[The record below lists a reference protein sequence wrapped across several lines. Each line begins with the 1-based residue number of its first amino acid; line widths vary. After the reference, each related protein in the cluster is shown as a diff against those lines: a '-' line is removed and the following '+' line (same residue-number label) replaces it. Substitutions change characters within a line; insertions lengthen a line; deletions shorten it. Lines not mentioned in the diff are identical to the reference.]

1 MHRRREH
8 RQRKHQNAG
17 FAKPERKVF
26 ILLLHSIF
34 FLLHFI
40 LLNSTQLDKFA
51 REISQSE
58 PLLTV
63 KVLPELIASLSK
75 LQTKLQDPLK
85 NTFYHYKTLKTHIL
99 PLTNVAFDKLGNK

>member
-1 MHRRREH
+1 M
-8 RQRKHQNAG
+8 
-17 FAKPERKVF
+17 
-26 ILLLHSIF
+26 LD
-34 FLLHFI
+34 
-40 LLNSTQLDKFA
+40 LLNLTAKYLFFSFFTAAFVTFYFYFLTSTQLDKFA
-51 REISQSE
+51 KQISQAE

-63 KVLPELIASLSK
+63 KVIPELIDCLSK